1 MERSEIIEGKVD
13 WKGRPAIKGKH
24 GGMPFALLSISTFSF
39 ENMATIAL
47 ATNLVTYLTEVMH
60 FDVAN
65 SANQITNYMGTS
77 YILSILIAFLADMFI
92 GRPKSVL
99 ISACFE
105 IVGLGLLAIQAR
117 SSKLKPPP
125 CNLFDPTAHCTK
137 VGGKDAVILFGGLY
151 LVAIG
156 SSGIKASLPSHG
168 ADQFEEKDPKE
179 ARQMSSFFNW
189 FLLSG
194 NIGSVAS
201 LTLIVWIQDNK
212 GWDWAFGISSIGM
225 VIGALLFISGLPR
238 YRVQVI
244 QKSNPLIE
252 IIQVYIV
259 AFCNRNLHL
268 PEDPEELY
276 EINRDKE
283 AAIETEFLPHRDVY
297 KFLDKAAIQ
306 VTPITQDGKPNPWK
320 ICRVTQVENA
330 KIILGVLPIFCCAI
344 VMTLCLAQLQ
354 TFSIQQAVTMDTRLT
369 KHFHIPPASLAIIPI
384 IFLLGLVPIYDR
396 FFVPFARRITGH
408 PTGVT
413 HLQRIG
419 VGLVLSCL
427 SMAVAGLIEVKRKQV
442 ARKQNMLDA
451 IPVIQPLPISVFWL
465 SFQFFIFGIADLFS
479 FIGLLEFFYSQA
491 PKGIKSISTC
501 FLWCSMALGYFLSTI
516 IVNIV
521 NSATKGITKSRGW
534 LAGNNINTNHLNLFY
549 WLLSLLSFL
558 NFLVYLYVAKRYK
571 YKPIVQEHR
580 GPTNSRV
587 TNADNT
593 DLEDIEVQE

>member
-1 MERSEIIEGKVD
+1 MK
-13 WKGRPAIKGKH
+13 
-24 GGMPFALLSISTFSF
+24 
-39 ENMATIAL
+39 
-47 ATNLVTYLTEVMH
+47 
-60 FDVAN
+60 
-65 SANQITNYMGTS
+65 
-77 YILSILIAFLADMFI
+77 
-92 GRPKSVL
+92 
-99 ISACFE
+99 
-105 IVGLGLLAIQAR
+105 
-117 SSKLKPPP
+117 
-125 CNLFDPTAHCTK
+125 
-137 VGGKDAVILFGGLY
+137 
-151 LVAIG
+151 
-156 SSGIKASLPSHG
+156 
-168 ADQFEEKDPKE
+168 
-179 ARQMSSFFNW
+179 
-189 FLLSG
+189 
-194 NIGSVAS
+194 
-201 LTLIVWIQDNK
+201 
-212 GWDWAFGISSIGM
+212 
-225 VIGALLFISGLPR
+225 
-238 YRVQVI
+238 
-244 QKSNPLIE
+244 
-252 IIQVYIV
+252 
-259 AFCNRNLHL
+259 FCR
-268 PEDPEELY
+268 
-276 EINRDKE
+276 
-283 AAIETEFLPHRDVY
+283 
-297 KFLDKAAIQ
+297 FLDKAAIQ
-306 VTPITQDGKPNPWK
+306 VNPITQDGKPNPWK

-344 VMTLCLAQLQ
+344 IMTLCLAQLQ

-427 SMAVAGLIEVKRKQV
+427 SMAVAGLMEVKRKQV
-442 ARKQNMLDA
+442 ARKHNMLDA

-491 PKGIKSISTC
+491 PTGIKSISTC

-521 NSATKGITKSRGW
+521 NSATKGITESRGW

-571 YKPIVQEHR
+571 YRPIIQEHR

-587 TNADNT
+587 TNEDNT
-593 DLEDIEVQE
+593 DLEDIDVQE

>member
-1 MERSEIIEGKVD
+1 
-13 WKGRPAIKGKH
+13 
-24 GGMPFALLSISTFSF
+24 
-39 ENMATIAL
+39 MATIAL
-47 ATNLVTYLTEVMH
+47 ATNLVTYLTGVMH
-60 FDVAN
+60 FDVVN

-77 YILSILIAFLADMFI
+77 YMLSILIAFLADMFI

-105 IVGLGLLAIQAR
+105 IGLGLLAIQAR

-137 VGGKDAVILFGGLY
+137 VGGRDAVILFGGLY

-225 VIGALLFISGLPR
+225 VVGALLFISGLPQ

-252 IIQVYIV
+252 IIQVYVV

-283 AAIETEFLPHRDVY
+283 AAIEAEFLPHRDVY

-306 VTPITQDGKPNPWK
+306 VTPITQDGKPNSWK
-320 ICRVTQVENA
+320 ICTVTQVENA

-344 VMTLCLAQLQ
+344 IMTLCLAQLQ

-427 SMAVAGLIEVKRKQV
+427 SMAVAGLMEVKRKQV
-442 ARKQNMLDA
+442 ARKHNMLNA

-516 IVNIV
+516 MVNIV
-521 NSATKGITKSRGW
+521 NSATKGITESRGW

-587 TNADNT
+587 TNEDNT